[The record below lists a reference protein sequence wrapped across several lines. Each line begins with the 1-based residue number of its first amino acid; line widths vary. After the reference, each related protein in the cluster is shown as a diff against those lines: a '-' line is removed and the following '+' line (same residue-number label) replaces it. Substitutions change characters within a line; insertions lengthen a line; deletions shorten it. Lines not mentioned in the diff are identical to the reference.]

1 MSIRKFRAL
10 MALGLYAVAV
20 VTAVTAD
27 SLTRSA
33 ELSGLSYNGTFDTVA
48 VIVSVVLGS
57 ALFGWNAGEYVAY
70 GNRVPLDEY
79 EYYRYAEYA
88 GDYEAN
94 RRYAIRK

>member
-33 ELSGLSYNGTFDTVA
+33 EMSGLSYNATFDRVTV
-48 VIVSVVLGS
+48 VGCIVVAS
-57 ALFGWNAGEYVAY
+57 ALLAWNVGEYVAY
-70 GNRVPLDEY
+70 RD
-79 EYYRYAEYA
+79 
-88 GDYEAN
+88 
-94 RRYAIRK
+94 RR